1 MAGGFAPC
9 THLPKRSRARSARVR
24 YARAC
29 RLPRVLGRQSS
40 VRAIR
45 MPPMITQQARAALS
59 EPVSDAEPPPEWT
72 KNETIQAHLA
82 ARATLDVAT
91 PLVIQFG
98 SENCALCP
106 KATLDIDAAQNF
118 RSFEWQYHDATTSEL
133 AEELEVTA
141 LPAMLVFHDLY
152 NYTLYQKLR
161 GLDIKEVIEEQC
173 PPRLVIDADF

>member
-1 MAGGFAPC
+1 
-9 THLPKRSRARSARVR
+9 
-24 YARAC
+24 
-29 RLPRVLGRQSS
+29 
-40 VRAIR
+40 
-45 MPPMITQQARAALS
+45 MITQQARAALS
-59 EPVSDAEPPPEWT
+59 EPAPDAEPPAEWT
-72 KNETIQAHLA
+72 KHDLIQAHLK
-82 ARATLDVAT
+82 ARATLDVPT
-91 PLVIQFG
+91 PLVLQFG

-118 RSFEWQYHDATTSEL
+118 RSFEWKYNDATSSEL

-173 PPRLVIDADF
+173 PPRLVLNAEF

>member
-1 MAGGFAPC
+1 
-9 THLPKRSRARSARVR
+9 
-24 YARAC
+24 
-29 RLPRVLGRQSS
+29 
-40 VRAIR
+40 
-45 MPPMITQQARAALS
+45 MPPLITQQARVAC
-59 EPVSDAEPPPEWT
+59 PVPPGNDDAPPEWT

-98 SENCALCP
+98 SEQCALCP

-118 RSFEWQYHDATTSEL
+118 RSFEWKYNDATSSEL

-173 PPRLVIDADF
+173 PPRLVLNAEF

>member
-1 MAGGFAPC
+1 
-9 THLPKRSRARSARVR
+9 
-24 YARAC
+24 
-29 RLPRVLGRQSS
+29 
-40 VRAIR
+40 
-45 MPPMITQQARAALS
+45 MPPTITQQARAALS

-118 RSFEWQYHDATTSEL
+118 RSFEWKYNDATSSEL